1 MVALLF
7 LHKQLN
13 MIHRDIKPG
22 NILLNSKVGLWRCC
36 RAQGEVKLTDFGVS
50 DYKDKNGTIQ
60 SSWSGTTCF
69 MSISLRER
77 AVGLTAPRGDRRRD
91 VRRLVRR
98 VVAGRDALL
107 LRDEPAPLRRLRS

>member
-1 MVALLF
+1 
-7 LHKQLN
+7 
-13 MIHRDIKPG
+13 
-22 NILLNSKVGLWRCC
+22 
-36 RAQGEVKLTDFGVS
+36 
-50 DYKDKNGTIQ
+50 
-60 SSWSGTTCF
+60 